1 MRTIPNIK
9 KLMKILMQKCTNKNM
24 TNASADRTYFFLIE
38 SNKTWS
44 VLFCQIEAIVEFLL
58 SLLYIY

>member
-38 SNKTWS
+38 SNKT
-44 VLFCQIEAIVEFLL
+44 
-58 SLLYIY
+58 